1 MLVKYKPINLWVAI
15 YISSLFLI
23 YGALRPIVEIVA
35 VIGILTTL
43 KTRKINNRPYV
54 ILGASFVALC
64 FLSCLWSGDVSA
76 SLYATRGALECY
88 ICSIVIQ
95 FYAQSSE
102 EGIENLIKYSIIM
115 CFVMML
121 RIFLSVPMD
130 QILNRQFLGI
140 YNANSVGIRFSICC
154 ALSFWCFKESRH
166 GNRYLIFSFILGF
179 LGLLSGSKKA
189 LVIVLIGIIVL
200 QIMYSKN
207 IFGTIKYIILAA
219 CLVAGSYYLI
229 MNNAFLYSVIGSRVE
244 GLLNGLQYGVSFADA
259 STKERMILIQYASE
273 RWKERALLGHGIN
286 SFASVIGYTGYGAV
300 NLYVHNNYLEI
311 LFGLGIIGTVIYYM
325 IFAINLF
332 HLKRVEVSGFI
343 KLSILMLAILLF
355 LDSAMVSYG
364 DEFAQYI
371 LAIYCAVSFYKK
383 NENGES
389 VYE

>member
-166 GNRYLIFSFILGF
+166 GNRYLIFSAFVCFIAAPAPPIPRATPRADG
-179 LGLLSGSKKA
+179 KA
-189 LVIVLIGIIVL
+189 
-200 QIMYSKN
+200 
-207 IFGTIKYIILAA
+207 
-219 CLVAGSYYLI
+219 
-229 MNNAFLYSVIGSRVE
+229 
-244 GLLNGLQYGVSFADA
+244 
-259 STKERMILIQYASE
+259 
-273 RWKERALLGHGIN
+273 
-286 SFASVIGYTGYGAV
+286 
-300 NLYVHNNYLEI
+300 
-311 LFGLGIIGTVIYYM
+311 
-325 IFAINLF
+325 
-332 HLKRVEVSGFI
+332 
-343 KLSILMLAILLF
+343 
-355 LDSAMVSYG
+355 
-364 DEFAQYI
+364 
-371 LAIYCAVSFYKK
+371 
-383 NENGES
+383 
-389 VYE
+389 